1 MPEASIPP
9 CPEIAVVVISYG
21 DRPTLVAAV
30 RSLQQQDVPA
40 ELVVVHSG
48 SGNPAARLQEAGLE
62 VQVISSSRRLF
73 AGGARN
79 LGIAATHAPYVA
91 FLADDCTAE
100 PGWLAERLRLHR
112 AGVQAVASSLLC
124 HRPGRPVALAAH
136 LSLYVRRM
144 PRAHPDVA
152 LTYGASYAR
161 VLFTRYGLF
170 RDDLESGEDTEFHQR
185 LDPADQ
191 PQWQP
196 QIRTVHAGAE
206 TLSAFLSGQYQR
218 GRRMASA
225 WSDIGSHSP
234 GFVARNA
241 LARTGQTIRES
252 LRVIEPRHRLAALL
266 ALPLVLLGNLVYAW
280 GALAGGRR

>member
-1 MPEASIPP
+1 MPNTSAQPH
-9 CPEIAVVVISYG
+9 PEIAVVVISCG

-30 RSLQQQDVPA
+30 RSLQKQEVPA
-40 ELVVVHSG
+40 EIVVVHSG
-48 SGNPAARLQEAGLE
+48 PGDPAARLAEAGLQ
-62 VQVISSSRRLF
+62 VRVISSNQRLY

-91 FLADDCTAE
+91 FLADDCLAE
-100 PGWLAERLRLHR
+100 PGWLAERLRLHQEG
-112 AGVQAVASSLLC
+112 APAVASSLLC
-124 HRPGRPVALAAH
+124 HKPDHPVALAAH

-144 PRAHPDVA
+144 PRAHPSKA
-152 LTYGASYAR
+152 LAYGASYAR
-161 VLFTRYGLF
+161 ALFTRYGRF

-185 LDPADQ
+185 LAPADQ
-191 PQWQP
+191 PRWQP

-225 WSDIGSHSP
+225 WSAIGSHSP

-252 LRVIEPRHRLAALL
+252 LQVIEPRYRLAAVL

>member
-1 MPEASIPP
+1 MPNAPIQPH
-9 CPEIAVVVISYG
+9 PEIAAIVISYG
-21 DRPTLVAAV
+21 DRAPVVEAV
-30 RSLQQQDVPA
+30 RSLLQQAVPA
-40 ELVVVHSG
+40 EIVVVHSG
-48 SGNPAARLQEAGLE
+48 PGDPAARLQEAGLE

-91 FLADDCTAE
+91 FLADDCLAE
-100 PGWLAERLRLHR
+100 PGWLAERLRLHQEG
-112 AGVQAVASSLLC
+112 APAVASSLLC
-124 HRPGRPVALAAH
+124 HKPNHPVALAAH

-144 PRAHPDVA
+144 PRAHPSVA
-152 LTYGASYAR
+152 LAYGASYAR
-161 VLFTRYGLF
+161 TLFAQYGLF

-185 LDPADQ
+185 LAPADQ

-206 TLSAFLSGQYQR
+206 TLSAFLSVQYQR
-218 GRRMASA
+218 GRRMANA
-225 WSDIGSHSP
+225 WSDIGSHRP

-252 LRVIEPRHRLAALL
+252 LQVIEPRYRLAAIL